1 VQADEEPASDAGG
14 HLPNLLAL
22 CAQDPGYQEATSVS
36 EPDNKQDGAGRPR
49 PSTLTMCSCWKLS
62 LRHELVNERCSGTTQ
77 TPLLGLWPLVSQR
90 PALQPRY
97 RADPVS
103 EVEVEEP
110 WQAEGEESELD
121 GDDDNAKR
129 SMEVFLT
136 DREVTDMAYVRNW
149 VWARTGHNAWDSD
162 IADTMMRKHPS
173 RNFSISDWHTA
184 YLSNI
189 RRIDYAAK
197 HRVRERMTVKD
208 ESME

>member
-1 VQADEEPASDAGG
+1 MTHARVFARFRETHMRLFGAIEKRVLGVRFRDWGKQTTTLNLQTSRNESGLADADIERSP
-14 HLPNLLAL
+14 
-22 CAQDPGYQEATSVS
+22 DP
-36 EPDNKQDGAGRPR
+36 
-49 PSTLTMCSCWKLS
+49 
-62 LRHELVNERCSGTTQ
+62 
-77 TPLLGLWPLVSQR
+77 
-90 PALQPRY
+90 
-97 RADPVS
+97 DPVS

-121 GDDDNAKR
+121 GDDDAER

-136 DREVTDMAYVRNW
+136 DREVTDMAYARNW

-184 YLSNI
+184 YLRNI

-197 HRVRERMTVKD
+197 HRVHERMTVKD